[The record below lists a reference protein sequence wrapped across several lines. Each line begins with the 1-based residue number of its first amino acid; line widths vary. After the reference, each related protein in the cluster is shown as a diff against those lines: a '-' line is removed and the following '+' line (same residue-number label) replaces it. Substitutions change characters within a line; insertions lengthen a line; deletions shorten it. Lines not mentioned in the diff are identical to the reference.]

1 MTGRKAAGRRAAY
14 LALILLGISLVTFG
28 LGRLI
33 PGDPAEILLR
43 ERIENPSAKQVAELR
58 RELGLERPFFYQ
70 YGAWLHRT
78 LSGDLGRSWRTGQPV
93 TREIAAALPATLEL
107 ALLAFGLIVCLST
120 ALGLISAARRN
131 RWVDRVS
138 RGWAVLLLSL
148 PNFWLASLLIYFFSL
163 KLGWLP
169 VAGREGFRHLILPVL
184 TLALPAAA
192 FQGRVLRS
200 GVLEILGQEYIRFA
214 RAKGLPPAAIFRHHV
229 LKNALPAVASLWAL
243 SLGHLLGGSFIV
255 ESIFAWP
262 GLGRLTVEA
271 VLNRDLPLLQ
281 GTVLL
286 MTLFYV
292 LVNQGLEWFLGV
304 IDPRVRSSPRD

>member
-1 MTGRKAAGRRAAY
+1 MNGWMAAGRRAAY
-14 LALILLGISLVTFG
+14 LALVLLGISMVTFG
-28 LGRLI
+28 LGSLM
-33 PGDPAEILLR
+33 PGDPAEILIR
-43 ERIENPSAKQVAELR
+43 ERVDNPSAEQVVGLR
-58 RELGLERPFFYQ
+58 RELGLDRPFYHR
-70 YGAWLHRT
+70 YGAWLRRT
-78 LSGDLGRSWRTGQPV
+78 ISGDLGRSWHTGQSV
-93 TREIAAALPATLEL
+93 TREIAAALPATVEL
-107 ALLAFGLIVCLST
+107 ALLSFGLIVCLST
-120 ALGLISAARRN
+120 TLGLISAVRRDSLT
-131 RWVDRVS
+131 DRIGQGS
-138 RGWAVLLLSL
+138 TVLLLSI
-148 PNFWLASLLIYFFSL
+148 PNFWLATLLIYFLAL

-169 VAGREGFRHLILPVL
+169 VAGREGLLHLVLPVL

-214 RAKGLPPAAIFRHHV
+214 QAKGLRPAVILGNHV

-262 GLGRLTVEA
+262 GLGRLTIEA

-286 MTLFYV
+286 ITFFYV
-292 LVNQGLEWFLGV
+292 TVNQGLEWFLGF
-304 IDPRVRSSPRD
+304 IDPRVRSGPRG